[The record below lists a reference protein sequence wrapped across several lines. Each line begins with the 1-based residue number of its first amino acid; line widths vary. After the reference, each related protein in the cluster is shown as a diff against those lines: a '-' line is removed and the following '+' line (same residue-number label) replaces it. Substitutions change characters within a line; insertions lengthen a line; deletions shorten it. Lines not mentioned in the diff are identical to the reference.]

1 MEKKPVVSLGDWLYD
16 DGVFTLST
24 TVNYNDKIV
33 MYERGIVK
41 TEIIDGKEFTGREP
55 KEPYIVIELDKKTGK
70 KRVYKAEL
78 VEEEDLGTEFASG
91 FSKLYEEVDINST
104 GTVNL
109 YKGDFE
115 NEED

>member
-24 TVNYNDKIV
+24 TISYNDKVV

-55 KEPYIVIELDKKTGK
+55 KVPYIVIELDKKTGK
-70 KRVYKAEL
+70 KRVYKTEL
-78 VEEEDLGTEFASG
+78 VEEEDLGTKFADGYSMV
-91 FSKLYEEVDINST
+91 FDEVDINST
-104 GTVNL
+104 KKINL
-109 YKGDFE
+109 YKGE
-115 NEED
+115 

>member
-24 TVNYNDKIV
+24 TVSYNDKVV

-55 KEPYIVIELDKKTGK
+55 KVPYIVIELDKKTGK
-70 KRVYKAEL
+70 KRVYKTEL
-78 VEEEDLGTEFASG
+78 VEEEDLGTEFVDG
-91 FSKLYEEVDINST
+91 YSKFFDEVDINST
-104 GTVNL
+104 ETINL
-109 YKGDFE
+109 YKGE
-115 NEED
+115 

>member
-1 MEKKPVVSLGDWLYD
+1 MEKKPVVSLSDWLSED
-16 DGVFTLST
+16 EVFSLST

-33 MYERGIVK
+33 MYERGIVR

-55 KEPYIVIELDKKTGK
+55 EVPYIVIELDKKTGK
-70 KRVYKAEL
+70 KRVYKTEL

-91 FSKLYEEVDINST
+91 FSKLYEEVDINSI
-104 GTVNL
+104 GTINL

>member
-1 MEKKPVVSLGDWLYD
+1 MEKKPVVRLGDWLYD

-70 KRVYKAEL
+70 K
-78 VEEEDLGTEFASG
+78 EFIR
-91 FSKLYEEVDINST
+91 LN
-104 GTVNL
+104 
-109 YKGDFE
+109 
-115 NEED
+115 

>member
-41 TEIIDGKEFTGREP
+41 TETIDGKEFTGREP
-55 KEPYIVIELDKKTGK
+55 KVPYIVIELDKKKKK
-70 KRVYKAEL
+70 KRVYKTEL
-78 VEEEDLGTEFASG
+78 VEEEDLGTEFVDG
-91 FSKLYEEVDINST
+91 YSKLYEEVDINST
-104 GTVNL
+104 ETINL
-109 YKGDFE
+109 YKGE
-115 NEED
+115 

>member
-1 MEKKPVVSLGDWLYD
+1 MEKKPVVSLSDWLSED
-16 DGVFTLST
+16 EVFSLSM

-33 MYERGIVK
+33 MYERGIVR

-55 KEPYIVIELDKKTGK
+55 EVPYIVIELDKKTGK

-78 VEEEDLGTEFASG
+78 VDEEDLGTEFASG
-91 FSKLYEEVDINST
+91 FSELYEEVDINST
-104 GTVNL
+104 GTINL

>member
-1 MEKKPVVSLGDWLYD
+1 MEKKPVVSLSDWLHD
-16 DGVFTLST
+16 DGVFTVST
-24 TVNYNDKIV
+24 TVSYNDKVV

-41 TEIIDGKEFTGREP
+41 TEIIDGKKVTGKKP
-55 KEPYIVIELDKKTGK
+55 KVPYVVIELDKKTGK
-70 KRVYKAEL
+70 ARTYKTVL
-78 VEEEDLGTEFASG
+78 VSEEDLGTELADGYSMVFD
-91 FSKLYEEVDINST
+91 EVDINST

>member
-33 MYERGIVK
+33 MYERGIVR

-55 KEPYIVIELDKKTGK
+55 KVPYIVIELDKKTGK
-70 KRVYKAEL
+70 KRVYKTEL
-78 VEEEDLGTEFASG
+78 VEEEDLGTEFVDG
-91 FSKLYEEVDINST
+91 YSKFFDEVDINST
-104 GTVNL
+104 ETINL
-109 YKGDFE
+109 YKGE
-115 NEED
+115 WL

>member
-1 MEKKPVVSLGDWLYD
+1 MEKKPVVRLSDWLYD

-33 MYERGIVK
+33 MYERGIVR

-55 KEPYIVIELDKKTGK
+55 KVPYIVIELDKKTGK
-70 KRVYKAEL
+70 KRVYKTEL
-78 VEEEDLGTEFASG
+78 VDEEDLGIEFADHYSEW
-91 FSKLYEEVDINST
+91 FDEVDINST
-104 GTVNL
+104 ETINL

-115 NEED
+115 NEKD